1 MRLFIS
7 VNMKDTLR
15 SRVVEI
21 MNIMRAKTVRGNFTR
36 PDNLHITLA
45 FLGEIEP
52 ERIDDITR
60 TMHQVGRD
68 KRRKLSFELNDIGR
82 FNDTWWIGV
91 KRDQTL
97 WDLQTALSNSLRK
110 SGFHIDKRP
119 FRPHLTICRK
129 PVFSGDFDEAEFRAD
144 INPMLRGLVWEADRF
159 DLMLSERINGRLT
172 YSVLHSTELNSN

>member
-110 SGFHIDKRP
+110 AVSTLI
-119 FRPHLTICRK
+119 
-129 PVFSGDFDEAEFRAD
+129 
-144 INPMLRGLVWEADRF
+144 RGLSDRTSRYAESPF
-159 DLMLSERINGRLT
+159 SPGTLMRRSFVRISIPCSGALCGKPTGLTSCCPNG
-172 YSVLHSTELNSN
+172 STGV